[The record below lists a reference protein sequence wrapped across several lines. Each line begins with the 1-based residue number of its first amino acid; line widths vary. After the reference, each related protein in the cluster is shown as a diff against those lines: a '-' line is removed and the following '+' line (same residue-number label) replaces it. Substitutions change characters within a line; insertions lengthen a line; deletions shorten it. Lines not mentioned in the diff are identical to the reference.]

1 MKNTNTSSTES
12 TKIHTLSIYLLFLC
26 FLGLPFYGWTQKSY
40 FQQEVNYKI
49 DVRLNDAQHL
59 LHGFTEIEYINNS
72 PDALGYIWFHIW
84 PNAYKNRETA
94 LAAQLLRDKLDFHFA
109 ETDQR
114 GWIDSLSFEVD
125 GTSANTEA
133 HPEHND
139 IIKLVLPRPL
149 PSGGR
154 VLIRTPFRVKFPGD
168 FSRLGH
174 VGESYQVSQW
184 YPKPAVYDRKGWHPM
199 PYLNQGEFYSE
210 YGSYDVRI
218 TLPANYVV
226 GATGDLQTPEER
238 EFLMRKASET
248 AQKKEFS
255 STNGFPPSSPQLK
268 TLRFTQQDVHDFAW
282 FADKRY
288 HVLRGSVVLP
298 HSGDSVETWVMFT
311 NTEANLWKDA
321 IPYVNNGIYYYSL
334 WNGDY
339 PYRQATA
346 VFGALSAGGGME
358 YPNVTVI
365 GKTGSAIALERVI
378 VHELGHNWFYGILGS
393 NERVHPW
400 MDEGMNSFNELRY
413 EELNMVG
420 KSSLG
425 EMKNS
430 EFLRFFGLNRLS
442 FRNEGYWTYLFNARF
457 NRDQPIETHSEEL
470 TKLNYGGIPYQK
482 TALAFMYL
490 KGYLGE
496 DRFDSCARAYFE
508 KWKFKH
514 PAPSDLKDVFEETSG
529 EELNWFFQEFIQ
541 RKGAPDFGLANVRRQ
556 GDSIRVS
563 VRNRSPYAAPVS
575 LGLYADDSLLQTFAM
590 PPFRGKKKVWLPLGG
605 NTLVLDPEENI
616 TEKYR
621 KNNYARTAGL
631 FKHIEPLKINFITAI
646 EHPKKTEINLLPV
659 TGWNN
664 NDGYMLGLALHNHNI
679 FQRRFDYIAAP
690 MYAFGRKDMS
700 GLAHTVY
707 HMYTQ
712 GLFERIDV
720 GAGAMHFS
728 EYHDEK
734 YSSVWTRLEPKV
746 SLIFA
751 PRRMNSPLL
760 HRIDIRAYVI
770 HREEQALDLK
780 AENTENFGEFRY
792 NMMVNKPLSRFA
804 LNTRFIV
811 HEDFS
816 TWDATLQHRVVYNR
830 KKRGVTLRA
839 FGGVFLRN
847 DSYNPQY
854 NWRMD
859 GQTGFY
865 DYTYSHIYGD
875 RSGRHG
881 LWQQQFND
889 NHGAFKTPTAVG
901 QSHEWL
907 TALNLK
913 LEAPVS
919 FNFGVYGDIGF
930 SSTVSGLY
938 NAGFFVAPIR
948 DIFEIY
954 FPLLR
959 HQDIEN
965 YYTANNMGY
974 DVQIRFILHI
984 HKLNPYHWLDDVRL

>member
-1 MKNTNTSSTES
+1 
-12 TKIHTLSIYLLFLC
+12 
-26 FLGLPFYGWTQKSY
+26 LPFYGWTQKSY

-49 DVRLNDAQHL
+49 EVRLDDEQHL

-72 PDALGYIWFHIW
+72 PDALEYIWFHIW

-94 LAAQLLRDKLDFHFA
+94 LAAQLLRDNLDFHFA

-149 PSGGR
+149 PRGGS
-154 VLIRTPFRVKFPGD
+154 VKISTPFRVKFPGD

-238 EFLMRKASET
+238 EFLMHKASET

-288 HVLRGSVVLP
+288 HVLRGSVALP

-365 GKTGSAIALERVI
+365 GKTGSATSLERVI

-393 NERVHPW
+393 NEREHPW
-400 MDEGMNSFNELRY
+400 MDEGINTLNELRY
-413 EELNMVG
+413 EETVMTA
-420 KSSLG
+420 KSS
-425 EMKNS
+425 MDR
-430 EFLRFFGLNRLS
+430 LREIKLAPAAGFDRLS
-442 FRNEGYWTYLFNARF
+442 FRNEAYWMYLFNARY
-457 NRDQPIETHSEEL
+457 NRDQPVETPSAAF
-470 TKLNYGGIPYQK
+470 TKINYGGIAYYK
-482 TALAFMYL
+482 TALVFTYL
-490 KGYLGE
+490 KNYLGE
-496 DRFDSCARAYFE
+496 EMFDRCAMAYFE
-508 KWKFKH
+508 RWKFRH
-514 PAPSDLKDVFEETSG
+514 PYPEDMKVVFEEISG
-529 EELNWFFQEFIQ
+529 KDLSWFFIDILQ
-541 RKGAPDFGLANVRRQ
+541 RKGTPEFSLKSTKHR
-556 GDSIRVS
+556 GDSIEVKLY
-563 VRNRSPYAAPVS
+563 NRSRHVAPVGV
-575 LGLYADDSLLQTFAM
+575 GLLSGDSLLLLTYTA
-590 PPFRGKKKVWLPLGG
+590 PFKGRT
-605 NTLVLDPEENI
+605 TLVLPHMGDRLAIDPNEDLP
-616 TEKYR
+616 EKYR
-621 KNNYARTAGL
+621 GDNYARLSGML
-631 FKHIEPLKINFITAI
+631 KRVEPLRVHLFSAI
-646 EHPKKTEINLLPV
+646 ENPKKTQLNLLPV
-659 TGWNN
+659 MGWNN

-907 TALNLK
+907 TALNAK
-913 LEAPVS
+913 VEAPVS
-919 FNFGVYGDIGF
+919 LNFGLYGDVGF
-930 SSTVSGLY
+930 SSTASGLY
-938 NAGFFVAPIR
+938 NAGLFIAPIR
-948 DIFEIY
+948 DIFEVY
-954 FPLLR
+954 FPLIR
-959 HQDIEN
+959 HQDIQN
-965 YYTANNMGY
+965 YYDVNGMNY
-974 DVQIRFILHI
+974 DVQIRFILHLN
-984 HKLNPYHWLDDVRL
+984 KLNPSLWLDNMRL